1 MRAIVKNIA
10 PQLRQS
16 LTEPQPIRALCLDD
30 SLTPM
35 RSVDLKEVHQLS
47 RFLPFVV
54 LIPKS
59 HVEDLA
65 FLSKVPAKPLKRDSE
80 PSKLL
85 QQLSKTAQQYKWT
98 SPEGDFVFGDAAV
111 NFSAME
117 ARHKG
122 QPVALTALEFK
133 ILKYMIQNERRALS
147 RNELLNQ
154 VWGYEN
160 YPYTR
165 TVDNHI
171 LRLRQKFER
180 DASRPVH
187 FRTVHGFGYKF
198 LSHGDQ
204 V

>member
-1 MRAIVKNIA
+1 MGTIVKNIA
-10 PQLRQS
+10 PQLRRS
-16 LTEPQPIRALCLDD
+16 LTEPQPVEALCLDD

-35 RSVDLKEVHQLS
+35 RSMNLQEVHLLS
-47 RFLPFVV
+47 RFLPFLV

-65 FLSKVPAKPLKRDSE
+65 SSSKVPAKPLKQDSK

-85 QQLSKTAQQYKWT
+85 RQLSQTVQQYNGA
-98 SPEGDFVFGDAAV
+98 SPEDKFVFGDAAV

-117 ARHKG
+117 AQRKG
-122 QPVALTALEFK
+122 QPVALTAMEFK

-187 FRTVHGFGYKF
+187 FRTVHVFGYKF
-198 LSHGDQ
+198 LSDGDQ